1 MIERLAT
8 HLLLRPEDI
17 RPSHPDWEVIGVFN
31 PGVVRHGDDTVIL
44 ARVAERPR
52 EQRPVGRPIRAGRRT
67 KVMSLTGSRT
77 NTWSATTRASRGIYT
92 PG

>member
-31 PGVVRHGDDTVIL
+31 PGVARHGDDTVIL
-44 ARVAERPR
+44 AR
-52 EQRPVGRPIRAGRRT
+52 G
-67 KVMSLTGSRT
+67 
-77 NTWSATTRASRGIYT
+77 RASERTAAGLDS
-92 PG
+92 PSPLVR